1 MGHTYTF
8 FSSQAFSFVLCWFN
22 CLKSSKKST
31 EPKEVLWCSHFGP
44 LYSLIINKSIL
55 LYFLSDWYP
64 LSRRVRIAAIRKEWE
79 KCARSNKIFCR
90 SVGFWILFL
99 RSHSLSW
106 EVLLKC
112 WLQTMVHNL
121 TIPYTCSTGI
131 PWESVRNAVSWA
143 ADPLN
148 YSMNF
153 NKIPRQF
160 RCTVKF
166 VKSLVVK
173 RSIQV
178 PLNFYLLYSWHSESL
193 AKT

>member
-1 MGHTYTF
+1 
-8 FSSQAFSFVLCWFN
+8 
-22 CLKSSKKST
+22 
-31 EPKEVLWCSHFGP
+31 
-44 LYSLIINKSIL
+44 
-55 LYFLSDWYP
+55 
-64 LSRRVRIAAIRKEWE
+64 
-79 KCARSNKIFCR
+79 
-90 SVGFWILFL
+90 
-99 RSHSLSW
+99 
-106 EVLLKC
+106 
-112 WLQTMVHNL
+112 MVHNL
-121 TIPYTCSTGI
+121 TVPYTCSTGI